1 CAESMNQ
8 GSGKGVA
15 CANSVRNVDAEA
27 GSLQKFILQ
36 QKRTAFRAACD
47 TDSLKME
54 QAGANAAKLLQG
66 TARNSEY
73 LLNCGKLFFTQ
84 LKNIRAVR
92 EIADQVRRVRV
103 NTQIYIIKTSGGGS
117 FSQQTH
123 GEFISGCTRLL
134 QCAIVNPL
142 RWRRE

>member
-1 CAESMNQ
+1 VDQ
-8 GSGKGVA
+8 GSGKGVS

-27 GSLQKFILQ
+27 GSFQKFVLQ

-54 QAGANAAKLLQG
+54 QASASAAKLLQG

-84 LKNIRAVR
+84 LKNIRSVR
-92 EIADQVRRVRV
+92 EIVDQVRR
-103 NTQIYIIKTSGGGS
+103 I
-117 FSQQTH
+117 
-123 GEFISGCTRLL
+123 
-134 QCAIVNPL
+134 
-142 RWRRE
+142 